1 MCNFCEEGQKISW
14 ESNRDI
20 CQIGNFSIDRH
31 YYNNTLFADSSGGE
45 YASAMLKIKFCPL
58 CGKNLE
64 E

>member
-1 MCNFCEEGQKISW
+1 MIVIG
-14 ESNRDI
+14 
-20 CQIGNFSIDRH
+20 QIGNFSIDRH

>member
-1 MCNFCEEGQKISW
+1 MCKFCEEGQKISW
-14 ESNRDI
+14 ES
-20 CQIGNFSIDRH
+20 
-31 YYNNTLFADSSGGE
+31 NNTLFADSSGGE

>member
-1 MCNFCEEGQKISW
+1 MCKFCEEEQEINW
-14 ESNRDI
+14 RNNEDI
-20 CQIGNFSIDRH
+20 CQIGSFAINRL
-31 YYNNTLFADSSGGE
+31 YYNNILFADSSGGE

>member
-1 MCNFCEEGQKISW
+1 MRKHTIVYGGKEIVSGK
-14 ESNRDI
+14 
-20 CQIGNFSIDRH
+20 IGNFSIDRH